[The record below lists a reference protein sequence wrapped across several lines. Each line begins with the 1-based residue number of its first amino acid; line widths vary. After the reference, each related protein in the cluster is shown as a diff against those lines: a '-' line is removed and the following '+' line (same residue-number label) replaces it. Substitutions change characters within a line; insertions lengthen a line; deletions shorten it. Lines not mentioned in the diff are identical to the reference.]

1 MWTNVLIG
9 DSKIL
14 KEYNYFVPLVGR
26 EILEIINDGLGA
38 KAEELWFLMPFT
50 PLESVERTLELQIK
64 ERSSDLETQ
73 DR

>member
-1 MWTNVLIG
+1 M
-9 DSKIL
+9 
-14 KEYNYFVPLVGR
+14 PLVGR
-26 EILEIINDGLGA
+26 EILEIINDGRGA